1 MKYKILIIDDTIPLL
16 EEITDILKMEGYDVE
31 TANDA
36 YGGMQKVATTSPDLI
51 ITDVLMPEINGF
63 QLVEKLKSID
73 KHKDIPIIILSAQAS
88 KENMNKAKEIS
99 ANLFLKKPC
108 SADELIFSIE
118 SLLNQKT

>member
-1 MKYKILIIDDTIPLL
+1 MRYKILIIDDTIPLL

-118 SLLNQKT
+118 SLLNQKS